1 MDITREIYG
10 EAKFKGFFKGLNA
23 SYLGLCETALQF
35 TLYTFTIL
43 FFRWIDMSIWRDV
56 VIHSTNS
63 KERTLPNGEYGM
75 ILFCYE

>member
-43 FFRWIDMSIWRDV
+43 FFRWIDMNI
-56 VIHSTNS
+56 
-63 KERTLPNGEYGM
+63 
-75 ILFCYE
+75 